1 MARAATSVG
10 QILDFPKL
18 KRFSVSLFA
27 NVFIMLRL
35 CFLTNCNAM
44 RDNFQYKISSQEM
57 AKASL
62 AELVRRL
69 LRVEGVSQAGGLPA
83 AGRHCVAGRQKVC
96 RKREKAWLDLAP
108 AGRSM
113 SWWQRQRPLAL
124 FTAEAPTAKPTFM
137 TRADASCRAAAGC
150 SASCR
155 AASGCNASCRP
166 RLLGH

>member
-1 MARAATSVG
+1 
-10 QILDFPKL
+10 
-18 KRFSVSLFA
+18 
-27 NVFIMLRL
+27 
-35 CFLTNCNAM
+35 M

-69 LRVEGVSQAGGLPA
+69 LRVEGVSQTRGLPA

-113 SWWQRQRPLAL
+113 SWWQRQRP
-124 FTAEAPTAKPTFM
+124 APTRQKRRILLPNGQAP
-137 TRADASCRAAAGC
+137 
-150 SASCR
+150 
-155 AASGCNASCRP
+155 RP
-166 RLLGH
+166 QSKVHSLEIPVCKIKKLLRQKATS